1 MAKTRYE
8 LFEQGL
14 IRKYKDV
21 TELSPEAR
29 QMGQKAAVVLKE
41 PGWSPHNIR
50 DIYLYGGGA
59 YVSYYVNPTEFKGSN
74 SISFAGG
81 KIEGEDKRPLLNVLH
96 KMSNLSALVSN
107 LQSIIIFV
115 DKTKRCV
122 RTLEEGNPNALY
134 VAMPDGSYSCS
145 PNDVWQGI
153 GGKEYSMT
161 LLKTSTCND
170 VDIRFVDIS
179 DGFLTFKAEKGAVED
194 KSFLLT
200 RIKEAKLNIAED
212 INKKFFA
219 PLGVNALNMRL
230 DGDKHAWTVVEDA
243 VQGKTSTFNF
253 DDTANAKISK
263 LLSGAKTFDTDA
275 EMRAHIVG
283 SRTFTAKSAEA
294 AATWNNRV
302 LNFDFVEQFGGCL
315 QAWTSNTAV
324 YPVDAKLLDTY
335 EQEVRKPYDALC
347 YATAELQR
355 LGITADELDGKS
367 LDDTKELVKQ
377 AMQADYFK
385 NLQLLFK
392 QMAYLQR
399 TATTNREILHYTE
412 DEALKE
418 ISGVLCNQCM
428 GIFANTRMDVVAALK
443 DTMDRKAVELANKL
457 GSENKD
463 EVVQGG
469 LILFGFLCKYYL
481 RDILKDYSF
490 CTMMT
495 KQCDQKMGELTEEQQ
510 KLIEMCA
517 APLIYAITDV
527 LTYYIAYVSYIRLD
541 ILHME
546 KGLTPFWLTLRGGVC
561 NRVLNESAALADLDA
576 TCRKFYVTNNMR
588 TALILI
594 LQRLAKKSGTQPPV
608 DQMVDKVFGQQDAL
622 FIKTAEIKKR
632 DRSYNMK
639 IAMELMKLSLE
650 SKKDGGSN

>member
-1 MAKTRYE
+1 MTKTRYE

-21 TELSPEAR
+21 AELAPEAR

-59 YVSYYVNPTEFKGSN
+59 YVSYYVNPTEFKGDK
-74 SISFAGG
+74 SISFASG
-81 KIEGEDKRPLLNVLH
+81 KLEGEDKHPLLNVLY

-115 DKTKRCV
+115 DKTKGRI
-122 RTLEEGNPNALY
+122 RTLEDGNPDAFY

-145 PNDVWQGI
+145 PSDVWNGI
-153 GGKEYSMT
+153 GGKGYVAMLT
-161 LLKTSTCND
+161 KTSTCND
-170 VDIRFVDIS
+170 VDVRFVDIS
-179 DGFLTFKAEKGAVED
+179 DGFFTFKAEKGIADD
-194 KSFLLT
+194 KRFLLS
-200 RIKEAKLNIAED
+200 RVKAAKLAIAED
-212 INKKFFA
+212 INRHFFV
-219 PLGVNALNMRL
+219 PLGVDALNMHL
-230 DGDKHAWTVVEDA
+230 DGDKHVWAVVEDA
-243 VQGKTSTFNF
+243 VRDKTSTFKL
-253 DDTANAKISK
+253 DETANAKISK
-263 LLSGAKTFDTDA
+263 LLSGAKAFDTDA
-275 EMRAHIVG
+275 ELKAHIVG
-283 SRTFTAKSAEA
+283 NRTFTAKTAETA
-294 AATWNNRV
+294 AKWNGRE
-302 LNFDFVEQFGGCL
+302 LNSDFVTQFGGCL
-315 QAWTSNTAV
+315 QAWTSNTTV

-355 LGITADELDGKS
+355 LGITADELDGKTS
-367 LDDTKELVKQ
+367 DDTKELVQ
-377 AMQADYFK
+377 RAMQTDYFK
-385 NLQLLFK
+385 TLQLLFK

-399 TATTNREILHYTE
+399 TATTDREIVHYTE

-418 ISGVLCNQCM
+418 IAGVLCNQCM
-428 GIFANTRMDVVAALK
+428 NIFADTRADVVAALK
-443 DTMDRKAVELANKL
+443 ATTNVKAMELANKL
-457 GSENKD
+457 GNADKN

-481 RDILKDYSF
+481 RDVLKDYSF
-490 CTMMT
+490 CNTLA
-495 KQCDQKMGELTEEQQ
+495 KQCDQKLGELTMEQQ

-517 APLIYAITDV
+517 APLLYDMTDV
-527 LTYYIAYVSYIRLD
+527 LTYYIAYVSYVRLD
-541 ILHME
+541 ILHMT

-561 NRVLNESAALADLDA
+561 NRVLNESAALAGLDA

-588 TALILI
+588 VALILI
-594 LQRLAKKSGTQPPV
+594 LQRLAKKNGTQPPV
-608 DQMVDKVFGQQDAL
+608 DQMIDTVFNQQDTL

-650 SKKDGGSN
+650 SKKDGGNG